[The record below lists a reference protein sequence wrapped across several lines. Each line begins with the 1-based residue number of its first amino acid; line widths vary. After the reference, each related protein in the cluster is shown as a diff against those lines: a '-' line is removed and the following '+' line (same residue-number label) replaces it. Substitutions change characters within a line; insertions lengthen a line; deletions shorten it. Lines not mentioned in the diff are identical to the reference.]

1 MSAPDAALN
10 GLRRERPEW
19 EPWLAVVDEIV
30 REAGSPA
37 WEAAVPAA
45 AQSPSDAQRTAVPLL

>member
-1 MSAPDAALN
+1 MSVPAPDAALN

-30 REAGSPA
+30 REAA
-37 WEAAVPAA
+37 RQMLAVALQAEVPAYI
-45 AQSPSDAQRTAVPLL
+45 DARA